1 MKSHPQKNTL
11 LKNAQATAASNFFKR
26 VFFSPAHEEFYY
38 FFPTLRY
45 FNFFAIAQ
53 CLTRQFSIPNRNRFE
68 DRFVQTFNIT
78 HLRTDR
84 RASGNSTYK
93 KLAVQCSA
101 DTFVVNQTMVLRI
114 KFCGENCQLLV
125 AANRYASL

>member
-11 LKNAQATAASNFFKR
+11 LQNAQANAASNIFNR
-26 VFFSPAHEEFYY
+26 VFFSPAQEEFY
-38 FFPTLRY
+38 FFSPTLRY

-78 HLRTDR
+78 HFRTDR
-84 RASGNSTYK
+84 RASANSTYK
-93 KLAVQCSA
+93 KVAVQCSA
-101 DTFVVNQTMVLRI
+101 VRQ
-114 KFCGENCQLLV
+114 
-125 AANRYASL
+125 